1 MFLGLRILGEIPGV
15 LGVVATEPA
24 PFKPTVAALGV
35 TEVFLFSALLFCL
48 LACPLF

>member
-15 LGVVATEPA
+15 LGVVATEA
-24 PFKPTVAALGV
+24 PFKLTVALGV

-48 LACPLF
+48 LFCPLF